1 MVTKQC
7 ETYRRKSMTQQL
19 PNDSQK
25 VENIHIIFK
34 NRDYKIIIGQVW
46 LEVFTIDPV
55 LGKISHKLINS
66 FNEEQIKENIPYW
79 CGLIN
84 LTIEWIDE
92 NKKLI
97 ERLTDIISENKI
109 TLYTDI
115 GDAEFFNSLRNYD
128 ENIYDIAENYVLS
141 RAEDVFFKKNN
152 L

>member
-1 MVTKQC
+1 
-7 ETYRRKSMTQQL
+7 MTQQL
-19 PNDSQK
+19 QNDSQK
-25 VENIHIIFK
+25 EENLYIIFK

-46 LEVFTIDPV
+46 IEIFTIDPV
-55 LGKISHKLINS
+55 FGKISHKLINL
-66 FNEEQIKENIPYW
+66 FDEEQITENIPYW

-84 LTIEWIDE
+84 LTIEWIE
-92 NKKLI
+92 KNKKII
-97 ERLTDIISENKI
+97 ERLTDAISENRI

-152 L
+152 